1 MLDFNQ
7 MILTARYFLMI
18 TILFIVF
25 ILAII
30 AIWYMVK
37 STRQKEKQEK
47 KALKRLRKQPSS
59 KLREKNWE
67 DSDNEQF

>member
-1 MLDFNQ
+1 MLTSL
-7 MILTARYFLMI
+7 I
-18 TILFIVF
+18 IVF
-25 ILAII
+25 VLTII

-37 STRQKEKQEK
+37 ATRKKEKQEK
-47 KALKRLRKQPSS
+47 KALKRLKNQSGS